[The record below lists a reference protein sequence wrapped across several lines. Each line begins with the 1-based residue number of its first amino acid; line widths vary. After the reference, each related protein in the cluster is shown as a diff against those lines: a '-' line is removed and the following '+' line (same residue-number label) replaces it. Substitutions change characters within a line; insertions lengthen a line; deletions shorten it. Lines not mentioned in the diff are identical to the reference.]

1 LYIPPLLYKTLKKEG
16 DMKRTAEM
24 ALANLEM
31 RTAKLEEAEYQE
43 WVDMDFK
50 TTSRSF
56 ESGSQKDLKAT
67 IFQLNPGYDFDLPLS
82 GKGMKSIVTSLFR
95 PLKRIIEVL
104 EKSGMSFK
112 VVFKIRPTLIK
123 KSGSEEVTLTFEN
136 FFLCIYSSPF
146 KVWQDPNDVEANFDY
161 KARRF
166 YATAPPSLNHSLEW
180 LNKKQDWKITY
191 NPIRGTLNSN
201 IPLLLKA
208 SFAKALSKHLKD
220 YQENR
225 KLISKA
231 IHEKIASWSEDFVKG
246 YSVEKF
252 DMLVEEYAEDNYRR
266 PHEDED
272 WHEYGGRESAV
283 EHVWEN
289 VVLADKKVSGLEG
302 DPKRPVFLFLIDFD
316 DTKNTA
322 ALVRW
327 DFTSLSSRDVKWGTL
342 EKMRSLY
349 NKS

>member
-1 LYIPPLLYKTLKKEG
+1 MKK
-16 DMKRTAEM
+16 TAEM

-56 ESGSQKDLKAT
+56 EIGSQKDLKAT
-67 IFQLNPGYDFDLPLS
+67 ILQLNPWYDFDLSLS

-136 FFLCIYSSPF
+136 FFLRIYSSPF
-146 KVWQDPNDVEANFDY
+146 KVWKDPNDVEANFDY

-191 NPIRGTLNSN
+191 NPIRGTLRSN

-220 YQENR
+220 YQ
-225 KLISKA
+225 
-231 IHEKIASWSEDFVKG
+231 
-246 YSVEKF
+246 
-252 DMLVEEYAEDNYRR
+252 
-266 PHEDED
+266 
-272 WHEYGGRESAV
+272 
-283 EHVWEN
+283 
-289 VVLADKKVSGLEG
+289 
-302 DPKRPVFLFLIDFD
+302 
-316 DTKNTA
+316 
-322 ALVRW
+322 
-327 DFTSLSSRDVKWGTL
+327 
-342 EKMRSLY
+342 
-349 NKS
+349 